1 MFYSSRYL
9 HSPRVYWRALRIK
22 LRLFWVNQA
31 RLLLILFWT
40 WVKKLAAVAGLVT
53 GAVAMID
60 IGEHGLAVV
69 MLVAAFAAFAIK
81 IRAWSVPPAHLALSR
96 WLKVACCIAAFGLTS
111 IFAAIAYTRAM
122 ATSWSNLSNV
132 DSRPAPTLPTPTP
145 IPAQTVILLP
155 IPAPTVVAS
164 PQPTV
169 MPTPSATLMRV
180 PTPMLS
186 ARKSR
191 PPVQRRKGLEDCPW
205 ARAIRG
211 RCRRSSYS

>member
-1 MFYSSRYL
+1 MFFSSRYL

-22 LRLFWVNQA
+22 LRLLWIKQA
-31 RLLLILFWT
+31 SPLFILFWT
-40 WVKKLAAVAGLVT
+40 WKKKLAAVAGLVT
-53 GAVAMID
+53 GAVAMTD
-60 IGEHGLAVV
+60 IGEHGFAVV
-69 MLVAAFAAFAIK
+69 MLIAAFAAFAIQ
-81 IRAWSVPPAHLALSR
+81 IVWSVAPAHLALTR

-111 IFAAIAYTRAM
+111 IFVAIAYTRAM

-145 IPAQTVILLP
+145 FPAQTVILLQ

-169 MPTPSATLMRV
+169 MPTPSATLTRV

-191 PPVQRRKGLEDCPW
+191 PPVQRSKRLDCPW
-205 ARAIRG
+205 AQAIRG
-211 RCRRSSYS
+211 KCRRYSYS